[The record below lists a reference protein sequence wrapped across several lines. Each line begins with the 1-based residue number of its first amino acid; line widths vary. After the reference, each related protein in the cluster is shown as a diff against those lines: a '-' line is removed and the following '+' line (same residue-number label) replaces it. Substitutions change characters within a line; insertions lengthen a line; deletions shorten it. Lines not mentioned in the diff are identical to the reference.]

1 MPTPAIADLAA
12 GSNTIHTRRGEE
24 VRLRF
29 VTPDDAEALQSYV
42 RSLSQRSRH
51 KRFLGALNELPK
63 AVLEDFVA
71 LGRNDRYSLIAT
83 MDHDGV
89 EGIVAEA
96 RYALDRAT
104 GRVEFGL
111 SVLDRWHGHGIGPA
125 LIANLERRA
134 RALGGATLSGD
145 ALRTNDV
152 MIALARKAGFTIQP
166 HADDWTLV
174 RFEKGLSG
182 VVADSPSAD
191 FQLISRGLQAVMF
204 DNK

>member
-12 GSNTIHTRRGEE
+12 GSNIIHTRRGEE

-63 AVLEDFVA
+63 AVLDDFVA

>member
-12 GSNTIHTRRGEE
+12 GSNIIHTRRGEE

-63 AVLEDFVA
+63 TVLEDFVA

-89 EGIVAEA
+89 DGIVAEA
-96 RYALDRAT
+96 RYAFDRGT

-111 SVLDRWHGHGIGPA
+111 SVHDRWQGHGIGPA
-125 LIANLERRA
+125 LIANLDGRA
-134 RALGGATLSGD
+134 LALGGVTLSGD
-145 ALRTNDV
+145 ALPTNDV
-152 MIALARKAGFTIQP
+152 MIALARKAGFTIKP

-174 RFEKGLSG
+174 RFEKALSG
-182 VVADSPSAD
+182 AVAHLVGAD
-191 FQLISRGLQAVMF
+191 LHGVGRES
-204 DNK
+204 

>member
-125 LIANLERRA
+125 LIANLQRRA

-191 FQLISRGLQAVMF
+191 FQLIGRGLQAVMF

>member
-1 MPTPAIADLAA
+1 MPTPAIADIAA
-12 GSNTIHTRRGEE
+12 GSNIIHTRRGEE

-29 VTPDDAEALQSYV
+29 VTSDDAEALQSYV

-83 MDHDGV
+83 MDHEGV
-89 EGIVAEA
+89 ETIVAEA
-96 RYALDRAT
+96 RYAFDRGV

-111 SVLDRWHGHGIGPA
+111 SVHDRWQGHGIGPA
-125 LIANLERRA
+125 LIANLEERA
-134 RALGGATLSGD
+134 LALGGVTLSGD

-152 MIALARKAGFTIQP
+152 MIALARKAGFAIKP

-182 VVADSPSAD
+182 VVAHSVGAD
-191 FQLISRGLQAVMF
+191 LRVVGREPQVATSEI
-204 DNK
+204 K

>member
-12 GSNTIHTRRGEE
+12 GSNIIHTRRGEE

-63 AVLEDFVA
+63 AVLGDFVA

>member
-1 MPTPAIADLAA
+1 MPTPAVVDRLAV
-12 GSNTIHTRRGEE
+12 SDVIHTRRGER
-24 VRLRF
+24 VNLRF
-29 VTPDDAEALQSYV
+29 VTSKDADALQSYV

-51 KRFLGALNELPK
+51 KRFLGALSELPK
-63 AVLEDFVA
+63 TVLEDFVA

-83 MDHDGV
+83 MEQDGI
-89 EGIVAEA
+89 ESIVAEA
-96 RYALDRAT
+96 RYALDRDT

-111 SVLDRWHGHGIGPA
+111 SVQDRWHGHGIGPA

-134 RALGGATLSGD
+134 LGLGAVTLSGD

-174 RFEKGLSG
+174 RFEKALSG
-182 VVADSPSAD
+182 VAAHSQGANLHVIGA
-191 FQLISRGLQAVMF
+191 
-204 DNK
+204 

>member
-1 MPTPAIADLAA
+1 MPTHAIADLAA

-63 AVLEDFVA
+63 TVLEDFVA

-89 EGIVAEA
+89 DGIVAEA
-96 RYALDRAT
+96 RYAFDRGT

-111 SVLDRWHGHGIGPA
+111 SVHDRWQGHGIGPA

-191 FQLISRGLQAVMF
+191 FQLIGRGLQAVMF